1 MSAATPSVSHSR
13 AHAARGRLLITAG
26 PTHEP
31 IDAVRFI
38 GNRSSG
44 RLGIALAD
52 YAAANGWTV
61 TLLLGPTALTPSD
74 SRVAVRRFRTTAEL
88 DTLLRAAM
96 PGCDVLVM
104 AAAVA
109 DYRPRTTPEILGGK
123 FKRMNQTFT
132 LELEPTPDLLA
143 GVAATKR
150 PDQFVVGFAL
160 EPADRLLESAI
171 GKLHRKGLDL
181 IVGNPLATI
190 DAESIEAVVLA
201 ADGTQTR
208 TDGPIAKEAFAPF
221 LLREIDRQRGARATA
236 GAARA

>member
-1 MSAATPSVSHSR
+1 M
-13 AHAARGRLLITAG
+13 LITAG

-52 YAAANGWTV
+52 VAAHHGWAV
-61 TLLLGPTALTPSD
+61 TLLLGPTSQTISD
-74 SRVAVRRFRTTAEL
+74 SRVVVRRFRTTAEL
-88 DTLLRAAM
+88 EALLRAAM
-96 PGCDVLVM
+96 PECDVLVM

-109 DYRPRTTPEILGGK
+109 DYRPRTTPDILGGK

-150 PDQFVVGFAL
+150 DDQLVVGFAL
-160 EPADRLLESAI
+160 EPADRLLESATS
-171 GKLHRKGLDL
+171 KLHRKGLDL
-181 IVGNPLATI
+181 IVANPLATI
-190 DAESIEAVVLA
+190 DSGTIDAVVLSK
-201 ADGTQTR
+201 DGSQKR
-208 TDGPIAKEAFAPF
+208 TPGAIPKSDFAHF
-221 LLREIDRQRGARATA
+221 LLQEIEARATGRA
-236 GAARA
+236 PLQTPGARRS